1 MNKKVLGLLLS
12 GMLVVGMVGCASTE
26 DIAEEAYNDAK
37 DKVEDNVTDSWEEKN
52 KRLIEEAKEEE
63 AKEKE
68 VRANKEALAKQV
80 ETTIA
85 NSMGANYEVAVVIDD
100 NGDCNIGIADTTTIY
115 SGYDKETI
123 KSLSKQYGLES
134 GAISIQENAEA
145 VFVNAGYTNMNVTL
159 MITGADYVPFMVV
172 MHGIATYY

>member
-1 MNKKVLGLLLS
+1 MKKMLSLLVC
-12 GMLVVGMVGCASTE
+12 GMLVVGIVGCDSTE
-26 DIAEEAYNDAK
+26 DIAEDAYNDAK
-37 DKVEDNVTDSWEEKN
+37 DKVEDTAEPVEEPKDEVVEPELVEEK
-52 KRLIEEAKEEE
+52 E
-63 AKEKE
+63 
-68 VRANKEALAKQV
+68 RANKEALASDL
-80 ETTIA
+80 ESTIA

-134 GAISIQENAEA
+134 GAIGIQENAET

>member
-1 MNKKVLGLLLS
+1 MKKMLSLLVC
-12 GMLVVGMVGCASTE
+12 GILVVGMVGCNSTE
-26 DIAEEAYNDAK
+26 DIAEDAYNDAK
-37 DKVEDNVTDSWEEKN
+37 DKVEDTAEPVEEPKDEVVEPELVEEK
-52 KRLIEEAKEEE
+52 
-63 AKEKE
+63 EK
-68 VRANKEALAKQV
+68 ANKEALASDL
-80 ETTIA
+80 ESTIA

-134 GAISIQENAEA
+134 GAIGIQENAET

>member
-1 MNKKVLGLLLS
+1 MKKMLSLLVC
-12 GMLVVGMVGCASTE
+12 GMLVVGMIGCESAE
-26 DIAEEAYNDAK
+26 DTAEEAYNDAK
-37 DKVEDNVTDSWEEKN
+37 DKVEDTAEPVEEPKDEVVEPEVVEEK
-52 KRLIEEAKEEE
+52 E
-63 AKEKE
+63 
-68 VRANKEALAKQV
+68 RANKEALASDL
-80 ETTIA
+80 ESTIA

-134 GAISIQENAEA
+134 GAIGIQENAET

>member
-1 MNKKVLGLLLS
+1 MKKMLSLLVC
-12 GMLVVGMVGCASTE
+12 GMLVVGMIGCESAE
-26 DIAEEAYNDAK
+26 DTAEDAYEAAK
-37 DKVEDNVTDSWEEKN
+37 DKVEDTAEPVEEPKDEVVEPELVEEK
-52 KRLIEEAKEEE
+52 E
-63 AKEKE
+63 
-68 VRANKEALAKQV
+68 RANKEALASDL
-80 ETTIA
+80 ESTIA
-85 NSMGANYEVAVVIDD
+85 NNMGANYEVAVVIDD

-134 GAISIQENAEA
+134 GAIGIQENAET
-145 VFVNAGYTNMNVTL
+145 VFVNAGYTDMNVTL

>member
-1 MNKKVLGLLLS
+1 MKKMLSLLVC
-12 GMLVVGMVGCASTE
+12 GMLVVGMIGCDSTE
-26 DIAEEAYNDAK
+26 DIAEDAYNDAK
-37 DKVEDNVTDSWEEKN
+37 DKVEDTAEPVEEPKDDVVEPELVEEK
-52 KRLIEEAKEEE
+52 E
-63 AKEKE
+63 
-68 VRANKEALAKQV
+68 RANKEALASDL
-80 ETTIA
+80 ESTIA

-134 GAISIQENAEA
+134 GAIGIQENAET

>member
-1 MNKKVLGLLLS
+1 MKKMLSLLVC
-12 GMLVVGMVGCASTE
+12 GILVVGMVGCDSTE
-26 DIAEEAYNDAK
+26 DIAEDAYNDAK
-37 DKVEDNVTDSWEEKN
+37 DKVEDTAEPVEEPKDEVVEPELVEEK
-52 KRLIEEAKEEE
+52 
-63 AKEKE
+63 EK
-68 VRANKEALAKQV
+68 ANKEALASDL
-80 ETTIA
+80 ESTIA

-134 GAISIQENAEA
+134 GAIGIQENAET

>member
-1 MNKKVLGLLLS
+1 MKKMLSLLVC
-12 GMLVVGMVGCASTE
+12 GMLVVGMVGCDSTE
-26 DIAEEAYNDAK
+26 DIAEDAYNDAK
-37 DKVEDNVTDSWEEKN
+37 DKVEDNAEPVEEPKDEVVEPELVEEK
-52 KRLIEEAKEEE
+52 E
-63 AKEKE
+63 
-68 VRANKEALAKQV
+68 RANKEALASDL
-80 ETTIA
+80 ESTIA

-134 GAISIQENAEA
+134 GAIGIQENAET

>member
-1 MNKKVLGLLLS
+1 MKKMLSLLVC
-12 GMLVVGMVGCASTE
+12 GMLVFGMVGCDSTE

-37 DKVEDNVTDSWEEKN
+37 DKVEDTAEPVEEPKDEVVEPGPTDE
-52 KRLIEEAKEEE
+52 
-63 AKEKE
+63 E

-85 NSMGANYEVAVVIDD
+85 NSMGSNYEVAVVIADD
-100 NGDCNIGIADTTTIY
+100 GNCNIAIADTTTIY

-134 GAISIQENAEA
+134 GAIGIQENAER
-145 VFVNAGYTNMNVTL
+145 VFVNAGYTDMNVTL
-159 MITGADYVPFMVV
+159 MVTGADYVPFMIV
-172 MHGIATYY
+172 MHGIATY

>member
-1 MNKKVLGLLLS
+1 MKKMLSLLVC
-12 GMLVVGMVGCASTE
+12 GMLVVGMVGCDSTE
-26 DIAEEAYNDAK
+26 DIAEDAYNDAK
-37 DKVEDNVTDSWEEKN
+37 DKVEDTAEPVEEPKDEVVEPEIVEEK
-52 KRLIEEAKEEE
+52 E
-63 AKEKE
+63 
-68 VRANKEALAKQV
+68 RANKEALASDL
-80 ETTIA
+80 ESTIA
-85 NSMGANYEVAVVIDD
+85 NSMVANYEVAVVIDD

-134 GAISIQENAEA
+134 GAIGIQENAET
-145 VFVNAGYTNMNVTL
+145 VFVNAGYTNMNITL

>member
-1 MNKKVLGLLLS
+1 MKKMLSLLVC
-12 GMLVVGMVGCASTE
+12 GMLVVGMVGCDSAE
-26 DIAEEAYNDAK
+26 DIAEDAYSDAK
-37 DKVEDNVTDSWEEKN
+37 DKVEDTAEPVEEPKDEVVEPELVEEK
-52 KRLIEEAKEEE
+52 E
-63 AKEKE
+63 
-68 VRANKEALAKQV
+68 RANKEALASDL
-80 ETTIA
+80 ESTIA

-134 GAISIQENAEA
+134 GAIGIQENAET

>member
-1 MNKKVLGLLLS
+1 MKKMLSLLVC
-12 GMLVVGMVGCASTE
+12 GMLVVGMIGCESAE
-26 DIAEEAYNDAK
+26 DTAEDAYEAAK
-37 DKVEDNVTDSWEEKN
+37 DKVEDTAEPVEEPKDEVVEPELVEEK
-52 KRLIEEAKEEE
+52 
-63 AKEKE
+63 EK
-68 VRANKEALAKQV
+68 ANKEALASDL
-80 ETTIA
+80 ESTIA

-134 GAISIQENAEA
+134 GAIGIQENAET

>member
-1 MNKKVLGLLLS
+1 MKKMLSLLVC
-12 GMLVVGMVGCASTE
+12 GMLVFGMVGCDSTE
-26 DIAEEAYNDAK
+26 DTAKDAYEDAK
-37 DKVEDNVTDSWEEKN
+37 DKVEDTVEPAEEPKD
-52 KRLIEEAKEEE
+52 EVVEPEVVD
-63 AKEKE
+63 EKD
-68 VRANKEALAKQV
+68 RANKEALASTVQD
-80 ETTIA
+80 TIA

-145 VFVNAGYTNMNVTL
+145 VFVNAGYTDMNVTL
-159 MITGADYVPFMVV
+159 MLTGADYVPFMVV
-172 MHGIATYY
+172 MHGIATYH

>member
-1 MNKKVLGLLLS
+1 MNKKVLSLLLS
-12 GMLVVGMVGCASTE
+12 GMLVVGMVGCSSTE
-26 DIAEEAYNDAK
+26 EIAEEAYNDAK
-37 DKVEDNVTDSWEEKN
+37 DKVEDTAEPVEEPKD
-52 KRLIEEAKEEE
+52 EVVEPQVVD
-63 AKEKE
+63 EKE
-68 VRANKEALAKQV
+68 RANKEALASDL
-80 ETTIA
+80 ESTIA

-145 VFVNAGYTNMNVTL
+145 VFVNAGYDVSVTI
-159 MITGADYVPFMVV
+159 MVTGADYTPFMIV
-172 MHGIATYY
+172 MHGIATYN

>member
-1 MNKKVLGLLLS
+1 MKKMLSLLVC
-12 GMLVVGMVGCASTE
+12 GMLVVGMVGCNSTE
-26 DIAEEAYNDAK
+26 DIAEDAYNDAK
-37 DKVEDNVTDSWEEKN
+37 DKVEDTAEPAEEPKD
-52 KRLIEEAKEEE
+52 EVVEPEVVDKEE
-63 AKEKE
+63 
-68 VRANKEALAKQV
+68 RANKEALASDL
-80 ETTIA
+80 ESTIA

-134 GAISIQENAEA
+134 GAIGIQENAET

>member
-1 MNKKVLGLLLS
+1 MKKMLSLLVC
-12 GMLVVGMVGCASTE
+12 GMLVVGMIGCDSTE
-26 DIAEEAYNDAK
+26 DIAEEADNDAK
-37 DKVEDNVTDSWEEKN
+37 DKVEDTAEPVEEPKDEVVEPELVEEK
-52 KRLIEEAKEEE
+52 E
-63 AKEKE
+63 
-68 VRANKEALAKQV
+68 RANKEALASDL
-80 ETTIA
+80 ESTIA

-134 GAISIQENAEA
+134 GAIGIQENAET

>member
-1 MNKKVLGLLLS
+1 MKKMLSLLVC
-12 GMLVVGMVGCASTE
+12 GMLVVGMIGCESTE
-26 DIAEEAYNDAK
+26 DIAEDAYNDAK
-37 DKVEDNVTDSWEEKN
+37 DKVEDTAEPVEEPKDEVVEPELVEEK
-52 KRLIEEAKEEE
+52 E
-63 AKEKE
+63 
-68 VRANKEALAKQV
+68 RANKEALASDL
-80 ETTIA
+80 ESTIA

-134 GAISIQENAEA
+134 GAIGIQENAET

>member
-1 MNKKVLGLLLS
+1 MKKMLSLLVC
-12 GMLVVGMVGCASTE
+12 GILVVGMVGCNSTE
-26 DIAEEAYNDAK
+26 DIAEDAYNDAK
-37 DKVEDNVTDSWEEKN
+37 DKVEDTAEPVEEPKDEVVEPEVVEEK
-52 KRLIEEAKEEE
+52 E
-63 AKEKE
+63 
-68 VRANKEALAKQV
+68 RANKEALASDL
-80 ETTIA
+80 ESTIA

-134 GAISIQENAEA
+134 GAIGIQENAET
-145 VFVNAGYTNMNVTL
+145 VFINAGYTNMDVTL

>member
-1 MNKKVLGLLLS
+1 MKKMLSLLVC
-12 GMLVVGMVGCASTE
+12 GMLVVGMVGCDSTE
-26 DIAEEAYNDAK
+26 DIAEDAYNDAK
-37 DKVEDNVTDSWEEKN
+37 DKVEDTAEPVEEPKDEVVEPE
-52 KRLIEEAKEEE
+52 IVD
-63 AKEKE
+63 EKE
-68 VRANKEALAKQV
+68 RANKEALASDL
-80 ETTIA
+80 ESTIA
-85 NSMGANYEVAVVIDD
+85 DSMGANYEVAVVIDD

-134 GAISIQENAEA
+134 GAIGIQENAET

>member
-1 MNKKVLGLLLS
+1 MKKMLSLLVC
-12 GMLVVGMVGCASTE
+12 GMLVVGMVGCDSTE
-26 DIAEEAYNDAK
+26 DIAEDAYNDTK
-37 DKVEDNVTDSWEEKN
+37 DKVEDTAEPVEEPKDEVVEPELVEEK
-52 KRLIEEAKEEE
+52 E
-63 AKEKE
+63 
-68 VRANKEALAKQV
+68 RANKEALASDL
-80 ETTIA
+80 ESTIA

-134 GAISIQENAEA
+134 GAIGIQENAET

>member
-1 MNKKVLGLLLS
+1 MKKMLSLLVC
-12 GMLVVGMVGCASTE
+12 GMLVVGMVGCDSTE
-26 DIAEEAYNDAK
+26 DITEDAYNDAK
-37 DKVEDNVTDSWEEKN
+37 DKVEDTAEPVEEPKDEVVEPELVEEK
-52 KRLIEEAKEEE
+52 E
-63 AKEKE
+63 
-68 VRANKEALAKQV
+68 RANKEALASDL
-80 ETTIA
+80 ESTIA

-134 GAISIQENAEA
+134 GAIGIQENAET

>member
-1 MNKKVLGLLLS
+1 MKKMLSLLVC
-12 GMLVVGMVGCASTE
+12 GMLVVGMIGCESAE
-26 DIAEEAYNDAK
+26 DTAEDAYEAAK
-37 DKVEDNVTDSWEEKN
+37 DKVEDTAEPVEEPKEDEYVEPELVEEK
-52 KRLIEEAKEEE
+52 E
-63 AKEKE
+63 
-68 VRANKEALAKQV
+68 RANKEALASDL
-80 ETTIA
+80 ESTIA

-134 GAISIQENAEA
+134 VAIGIQENAET

>member
-1 MNKKVLGLLLS
+1 MKKMLSLLVC
-12 GMLVVGMVGCASTE
+12 GMLVVGMIGCESAE
-26 DIAEEAYNDAK
+26 DTAEEAYNDAK
-37 DKVEDNVTDSWEEKN
+37 DKVEDNATDRWEEEN
-52 KRLIEEAKEEE
+52 KRAIEEAKDTE

-68 VRANKEALAKQV
+68 VRANKEALASDL
-80 ETTIA
+80 ESTIA

-134 GAISIQENAEA
+134 GAISIQENAET
-145 VFVNAGYTNMNVTL
+145 VFVNAGYTDMNVTL

>member
-1 MNKKVLGLLLS
+1 MKKMLSLLVC
-12 GMLVVGMVGCASTE
+12 GMLVVGMVGCDSTE
-26 DIAEEAYNDAK
+26 DIAEDAYNDAK
-37 DKVEDNVTDSWEEKN
+37 DKVEDTAEPVEEPKDEV
-52 KRLIEEAKEEE
+52 IEPEIVD
-63 AKEKE
+63 EKE
-68 VRANKEALAKQV
+68 RANKEALASDL
-80 ETTIA
+80 ESTIA

-134 GAISIQENAEA
+134 GAIGIQENAET

>member
-1 MNKKVLGLLLS
+1 MKKMLSLLVC
-12 GMLVVGMVGCASTE
+12 GMLVIGMVGCDSTE
-26 DIAEEAYNDAK
+26 DIAEDAYNDAK
-37 DKVEDNVTDSWEEKN
+37 DKVEDTAEPVEEPKDEVVEPELVEEK
-52 KRLIEEAKEEE
+52 E
-63 AKEKE
+63 
-68 VRANKEALAKQV
+68 RANKDALASDL
-80 ETTIA
+80 ESTIA
-85 NSMGANYEVAVVIDD
+85 KSMGANYEVAVVIDD

-134 GAISIQENAEA
+134 GAIGIQENAET
-145 VFVNAGYTNMNVTL
+145 VFVNAGYTDMNVVL

>member
-1 MNKKVLGLLLS
+1 MKKMLSLLVC
-12 GMLVVGMVGCASTE
+12 GMLVVGMVGCNSTE
-26 DIAEEAYNDAK
+26 DIAEDAYNEAK
-37 DKVEDNVTDSWEEKN
+37 DKVDDTAEPVEEPKDEVVEPELVEEK
-52 KRLIEEAKEEE
+52 E
-63 AKEKE
+63 
-68 VRANKEALAKQV
+68 RANKEALASDL
-80 ETTIA
+80 ESTIA

-134 GAISIQENAEA
+134 GAISIQENAET

>member
-1 MNKKVLGLLLS
+1 MKKMLSLLVC
-12 GMLVVGMVGCASTE
+12 GMLVVGMVGCDSTE
-26 DIAEEAYNDAK
+26 DIAEDAYNDAK
-37 DKVEDNVTDSWEEKN
+37 DKVEDTAEPVEEPKD
-52 KRLIEEAKEEE
+52 EVVEPEVVD
-63 AKEKE
+63 EKE
-68 VRANKEALAKQV
+68 RANKEALASDL
-80 ETTIA
+80 ESTIA

-134 GAISIQENAEA
+134 GAIGIQENAET
-145 VFVNAGYTNMNVTL
+145 VFVNAGYTDMNVTL

>member
-1 MNKKVLGLLLS
+1 MKNMLRLLVC
-12 GMLVVGMVGCASTE
+12 GMLVVGMVGCDSTE
-26 DIAEEAYNDAK
+26 DIAEDAYNDAK
-37 DKVEDNVTDSWEEKN
+37 DKVEDSAEPVEEPKDEVVEPELVEEK
-52 KRLIEEAKEEE
+52 E
-63 AKEKE
+63 
-68 VRANKEALAKQV
+68 RANKEALASDL
-80 ETTIA
+80 ESTIA

-134 GAISIQENAEA
+134 GAIGIQENAET

>member
-1 MNKKVLGLLLS
+1 MKKMLSLLVC
-12 GMLVVGMVGCASTE
+12 GMLVVGMVGCNSTE
-26 DIAEEAYNDAK
+26 DIAEDAYNDAK
-37 DKVEDNVTDSWEEKN
+37 DKVEDNAEPVEEPKDEVVEPEV
-52 KRLIEEAKEEE
+52 IDE
-63 AKEKE
+63 KEK
-68 VRANKEALAKQV
+68 ANKEALASDL
-80 ETTIA
+80 ESTIA

-134 GAISIQENAEA
+134 GAIGIQENAET
-145 VFVNAGYTNMNVTL
+145 VFVNAGYTDMNVTL